1 MLSIEEILR
10 ERDIPFD
17 YRDNRI
23 MCFPHIINIC
33 NTHIIASFT
42 DPALADNDAEFIVS
56 LPPQDRDHQT
66 YEEALARDPIALCR
80 STVCAIRA
88 SGKRRDHFNEIICD
102 GNAKGWFRDPKDPEQ
117 VIQLKQCELLR
128 DVRTRWDSLYQMIR

>member
-1 MLSIEEILR
+1 MLNSLR
-10 ERDIPFD
+10 PF
-17 YRDNRI
+17 R
-23 MCFPHIINIC
+23 HW
-33 NTHIIASFT
+33 
-42 DPALADNDAEFIVS
+42 
-56 LPPQDRDHQT
+56 DRDHQT
-66 YEEALARDPIALCR
+66 YEEALACDPIALCC

-88 SGKRRDHFNEIICD
+88 SGKRRNHFNEIICD